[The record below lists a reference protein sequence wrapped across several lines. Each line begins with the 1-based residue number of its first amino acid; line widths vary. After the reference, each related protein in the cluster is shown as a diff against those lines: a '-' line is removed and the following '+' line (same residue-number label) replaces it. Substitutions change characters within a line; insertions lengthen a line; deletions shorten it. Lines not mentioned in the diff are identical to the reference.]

1 MISQRTGEAII
12 IGIVILI
19 NIWLWSGDTH
29 TGRYQVDV
37 NESKYEYH
45 R

>member
-1 MISQRTGEAII
+1 MISQKVFNTII

-29 TGRYQVDV
+29 TGRYQVDY
-37 NESKYEYH
+37 NESKYDN